1 MGKAISVTS
10 GFATCRI
17 SKLNNDFMNRLKT
30 LYHASPNSEIDIFEP
45 RNESIRNVGE
55 GPVVFATPDKA
66 LASTFLVPSDESW
79 VLVGRWS
86 ESGEAGPWHVIVK
99 SRYKFMRL
107 DSGGAIYH
115 LPGDGF
121 IYRPDEGL
129 GENEWISTEKVR
141 PLKKEIVEFGLKA
154 MIENG
159 VEVYFV
165 GRRVYREIKKSED
178 DGMEIVS
185 KLKPESL

>member
-1 MGKAISVTS
+1 MVSFI
-10 GFATCRI
+10 
-17 SKLNNDFMNRLKT
+17 
-30 LYHASPNSEIDIFEP
+30 
-45 RNESIRNVGE
+45 
-55 GPVVFATPDKA
+55 GP
-66 LASTFLVPSDESW
+66 
-79 VLVGRWS
+79 
-86 ESGEAGPWHVIVK
+86 
-99 SRYKFMRL
+99 M
-107 DSGGAIYH
+107 
-115 LPGDGF
+115 
-121 IYRPDEGL
+121 
-129 GENEWISTEKVR
+129 TEKVR